1 MNRPFFFLGNRGS
14 GDVWWSLSTGQKGV
28 PVVFVWSALSTH
40 INGRLLIW
48 CIFLFFWRS
57 SLVEEWQS
65 STNQRRL
72 SAFLFFWSSHISH
85 VIIRIQISRNELRRW
100 VLRPKG
106 LLACLFVFSQSRDG
120 KRWSWWCMPNIITIW
135 FKWSSSARGPG
146 MIIGDHSSILW
157 ACV

>member
-1 MNRPFFFLGNRGS
+1 MYDEVYPPAKKVYRWSSFDQRSQLISMADFWYDVFFFILLEIIIGWRVAKFDQPTKLG
-14 GDVWWSLSTGQKGV
+14 L
-28 PVVFVWSALSTH
+28 
-40 INGRLLIW
+40 
-48 CIFLFFWRS
+48 
-57 SLVEEWQS
+57 
-65 STNQRRL
+65 RL
-72 SAFLFFWSSHISH
+72 SAFLYFWSSHISH

-106 LLACLFVFSQSRDG
+106 LLACLFVYNQSRDG

-146 MIIGDHSSILW
+146 VIISDHSSILW